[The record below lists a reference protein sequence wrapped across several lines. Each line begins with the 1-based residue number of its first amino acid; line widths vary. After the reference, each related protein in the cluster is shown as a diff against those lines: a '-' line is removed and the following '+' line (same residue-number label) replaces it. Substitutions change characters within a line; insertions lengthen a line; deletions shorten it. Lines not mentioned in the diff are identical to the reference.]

1 VGSGIAYETPSG
13 KDIWDS
19 RIGPSL
25 DKNRAGIK
33 SSMRRF
39 TQERPFYFPDGKY
52 FGYWF
57 TFEPPPEGI
66 HRVFHKIAKGLYY
79 LKNQKPMPEEVE
91 FYCIPGNETP
101 MTLIG
106 EPWNDY
112 FPGGQPFVLGDYAV
126 AYWRTVAYDYPTA
139 PATWMVFY
147 RCNAFLLL
155 TCPKEM
161 LVTTT

>member
-1 VGSGIAYETPSG
+1 MAYETPSG

-91 FYCIPGNETP
+91 FYCIPGDETP

-112 FPGGQPFVLGDYAV
+112 FPGPTTLCPRRLCCSVLADSRLRRPDSNSNLDGILSVQCLSVIDL
-126 AYWRTVAYDYPTA
+126 P
-139 PATWMVFY
+139 
-147 RCNAFLLL
+147 
-155 TCPKEM
+155 
-161 LVTTT
+161 